1 MNISGRSLFLKHV
14 AQTSPFPPM
23 LEVAS
28 AEGCYITDINGKKY
42 LDFISG
48 ISVSNVGHRH
58 PSVIRAI
65 REQTDK
71 YMHVMVYGEFIQAP
85 QVQLAETICNML
97 GSPFE
102 SVYFVNSGA
111 EAVEG
116 ALKLAKRFTGRAEL
130 LSCENAYH
138 GSTHGALSIMG
149 SEVFKTAYR
158 PLLPG
163 TSQIRFNNHDDLKLI
178 SEYVAAVVVEPVQGE
193 AGAIQANA
201 EWLKS
206 LRSVCSQKGAL
217 LIFDE
222 IQTGFGR
229 TGTLFA
235 WQQYGVVPDVVLMAK
250 GMGGGLPIGAF
261 AASRDVMQCLSH
273 DPLLGHITTF
283 GGNAV
288 CAAAALAVAH
298 EISKPDLLDSV
309 EIRSK
314 LIRELLIHP
323 DIIEI
328 RGKGLLLAMK
338 LDSNQRV
345 LAVMNKCY
353 ELGLITDWFL
363 FADDCLRIA
372 PPIIISEEETREA
385 CAIVL
390 KALEHTATK

>member
-1 MNISGRSLFLKHV
+1 MSGRSLFLRHV

-28 AEGCYITDINGKKY
+28 AEGCYITDIYGKKY

-58 PSVIRAI
+58 PAVVSAI
-65 REQTDK
+65 REQTEK

-85 QVQLAETICNML
+85 QVQLAEAVCSML
-97 GSPFE
+97 GNPFE

-130 LSCENAYH
+130 ISCENAYH

-149 SEVFKTAYR
+149 SEAFKTAYR

-163 TSQIRFNNHDDLKLI
+163 TSRIRFNNFDDLNLI
-178 SEYVAAVVVEPVQGE
+178 SEHVAAVIVEPVQGE
-193 AGAIQANA
+193 AGAVEAKA
-201 EWLKS
+201 EWLES
-206 LRSVCSQKGAL
+206 LRSVCSHKGVL

-229 TGTLFA
+229 TGTAFA

-288 CAAAALAVAH
+288 CAAAALAVAR
-298 EISKPDLLDSV
+298 EISKPELLNSV
-309 EIRSK
+309 EQRSK
-314 LIRELLIHP
+314 LIRELLKHP

-338 LDSNQRV
+338 LESNQRV
-345 LAVMNKCY
+345 LSVMNKCY

-363 FADDCLRIA
+363 FADDCIRIA

-390 KALEHTATK
+390 KALEQTATK